1 MHNELRNPVPK
12 RINNQQFTHRKKQM
26 TQFEFAQKLH
36 GRLKGREIFTNEEI
50 LARDNG
56 LVVVMGEGDDLMAFY
71 GAIYEEVTAWK
82 GGLAWV
88 MDNGTVIDNDNIS
101 DEEDEQMSN
110 AAIPTVRAVWQPKEL
125 QGASWLIKTEI
136 PHATFD
142 IYDDENPEQ
151 IFCRG
156 IVFALV
162 DALPM
167 KIKGE

>member
-1 MHNELRNPVPK
+1 MRLLD
-12 RINNQQFTHRKKQM
+12 
-26 TQFEFAQKLH
+26 FAQKLH
-36 GRLKGREIFTNEEI
+36 GRLRGREIFTNEEI
-50 LARDNG
+50 LAKDNG
-56 LVVVMGEGDDLMAFY
+56 LVVVYGASNFLMQFT
-71 GAIYEEVTAWK
+71 GAIYDEVTAWY

-88 MDNGTVIDNDNIS
+88 MDNGTVVDNDNIS
-101 DEEDEQMSN
+101 EEEREDMSN
-110 AAIPTVRAVWQPKEL
+110 AAIPTVRAVWKPKEL

-142 IYDDENPEQ
+142 IYDDEEPEQ

-167 KIKGE
+167 NDKQQAALLGIDE